1 MWSFV
6 SQYLA
11 IWEVIRTKYC
21 PEQNRLLPYWGETA
35 QVYSEQVISRGQSH
49 VTGAPLSN
57 VVMFVMLITDIRV
70 SSLWLS
76 IMAGCCKLQV
86 TCNGYAPLC
95 TVIRP
100 LFSSLSEYPGLVSS
114 VQHSVCLTLLFLKLS
129 LTPKIVLANHTAKRW
144 PMRGQK

>member
-1 MWSFV
+1 MRLILMGCDPLCLNIW
-6 SQYLA
+6 QYERWLG
-11 IWEVIRTKYC
+11 
-21 PEQNRLLPYWGETA
+21 QNIVRSKIGFCHIGGETA

-100 LFSSLSEYPGLVSS
+100 LFSSLSECPGLVSS
-114 VQHSVCLTLLFLKLS
+114 VRVSDS
-129 LTPKIVLANHTAKRW
+129 LISQTVTDTQDSF
-144 PMRGQK
+144 GQSYG